1 MWLKCYRVQR
11 DGVIQ
16 PAKVRYRLV
25 PIQKLIDP
33 RYKVQV
39 KDDIIIVLYFI
50 DHEVIVHTTHN
61 SIRLDFNIANS
72 GKMTNNWSPTGLFL
86 GSTSSSELSSSLFV
100 RVSTF
105 NDSSAFISDSCK
117 VMEDLD
123 LIYILQSK
131 SLLFVSE

>member
-1 MWLKCYRVQR
+1 M
-11 DGVIQ
+11 
-16 PAKVRYRLV
+16 
-25 PIQKLIDP
+25 
-33 RYKVQV
+33 
-39 KDDIIIVLYFI
+39 
-50 DHEVIVHTTHN
+50 IVHTTHN